1 MEYAIQA
8 NAISKSYGD
17 VHVLNQINLNIPAN
31 KVVAI
36 VGASGAGKT
45 TLLQVLSTLE
55 KPDAGEVIIN
65 NTKLSLLKGKKLA
78 KFRNQEIGFVFQ
90 FHQLFPE
97 FTALENVCIPGFIGK
112 RNKKEVTKRATDL
125 LTMLGLAH
133 RINHKPDEL
142 SGGEKQRVAVAR
154 ALINDPKIVFADEP
168 SGNLDSNNAESLH
181 QLFFDIK
188 SQLNCTF
195 VIVTHNHELAKL
207 ADVCLTMKDGKIENQ
222 QHD

>member
-1 MEYAIQA
+1 MSEMEYAISAKQVT
-8 NAISKSYGD
+8 KSYGD
-17 VHVLNQINLNIPAN
+17 VNVLKGIDVNIPNN

-55 KPDAGEVIIN
+55 KPDAGEVTIN
-65 NTKLSLLKGKKLA
+65 NTLLSTLKGKKLA

-112 RNKKEVTKRATDL
+112 RNKKEVIKRATEL
-125 LTMLGLAH
+125 LQMLGLES

-154 ALINDPKIVFADEP
+154 ALINNPKIVFADEP

-181 QLFFDIK
+181 QLFFEIK
-188 SQLNCTF
+188 SELHCTF
-195 VIVTHNHELAKL
+195 VIVTHNLELAKL
-207 ADVCLTMKDGKIENQ
+207 ADVCLTMKDGKIVSE
-222 QHD
+222 

>member
-1 MEYAIQA
+1 MEYAIEA
-8 NAISKSYGD
+8 TEISKSYGEIN
-17 VHVLNQINLNIPAN
+17 VLNQINVSIPAN

-55 KPDAGEVIIN
+55 KPDTGEVIIN
-65 NTKLSLLKGKKLA
+65 NTKLSLLKGQKLA

-112 RNKKEVTKRATDL
+112 RNKKEVSNRATEL
-125 LTMLGLAH
+125 LTMLGLKN

-154 ALINDPKIVFADEP
+154 ALINNPKIVFADEP

-207 ADVCLTMKDGKIENQ
+207 ADVCLTMKDGKIVTNNN
-222 QHD
+222 D

>member
-1 MEYAIQA
+1 MI
-8 NAISKSYGD
+8 AISANGIYKSYGD
-17 VHVLNQINLNIPAN
+17 VSVLKGIDVEIPEN

-55 KPDAGEVIIN
+55 KPDAGEVSVY
-65 NTKLSLLKGKKLA
+65 NTNLSNLKGKQLA

-97 FTALENVCIPGFIGK
+97 FTAFENVCIPGYLSPK
-112 RNKKEVTKRATDL
+112 SKKEVEKRAHEL
-125 LTMLGLAH
+125 LDMLGLQD
-133 RINHKPDEL
+133 RKQHKPDEL

-154 ALINDPKIVFADEP
+154 ALINNPKVVFADEP

-188 SQLNCTF
+188 KQLSCTF
-195 VIVTHNHELAKL
+195 VIVTHNLELAKL
-207 ADVCLTMKDGKIENQ
+207 ADICLTMKDGMIVPQ
-222 QHD
+222 

>member
-17 VHVLNQINLNIPAN
+17 VHVLNQINVNIPAN

-125 LTMLGLAH
+125 LTMLGLAN